1 MRVTV
6 KLVLGLLVAGLT
18 VFGAQAQE
26 QKTERQIVREWKK
39 RQRAMSPLDFKK
51 MSEDYD
57 NLKVETTRLSSELVA
72 QTTAMDSLKQEVTTL
87 KNTVDVQKDAYN
99 ELMAK
104 FEKANEQLEQ
114 AAMMVDA
121 APVVG
126 KGKGKVGGS
135 RALARGE
142 LLTKSSGYV
151 FSVQVGVI
159 EKQAVAPKFANS
171 AILVKD
177 ETSGLQRVMM
187 GMFRNF
193 AAADQLKEQMR
204 ELGIRTAWVV
214 AYKDGKRVSVTSAL
228 AAVNS
233 QSMNLARK

>member
-1 MRVTV
+1 MRVSV
-6 KLVLGLLVAGLT
+6 KFAFGLLVAGLT
-18 VFGAQAQE
+18 LFGAQAQE
-26 QKTERQIVREWKK
+26 QKTERQIIREWKK

-51 MSEDYD
+51 MSEEYD
-57 NLKVETTRLSSELVA
+57 NLKVETNRLSTELVT
-72 QTTAMDSLKQEVTTL
+72 QTTAMDSLKQEVTVL

-121 APVVG
+121 APVG

-159 EKQAVAPKFANS
+159 ERQNVAPKFANS

-177 ETSGLQRVMM
+177 ESSGLQRVMM

-228 AAVNS
+228 AAVSS
-233 QSMNLARK
+233 QSYNLARK